1 MRSEPFFHFVVVCMV
16 IESSGSDVYSPVR
29 LSRGHLLRSEAT
41 EVTEEDTR
49 RVKPAQHPTFE
60 PGQWV
65 TSLKNVSCDEACN
78 TKNLE
83 CDKQTQSLINSKSTM
98 DQVMTQIGI
107 HCKEFFPRSGPQ
119 FPTWA
124 GDKCFYEHGGIE
136 SSCDAVPTNPLY
148 SRLCYCF

>member
-83 CDKQTQSLINSKSTM
+83 CDKQTQSLINSESMMK
-98 DQVMTQIGI
+98 QVMTQFGI
-107 HCKEFFPRSGPQ
+107 HCKNFKAKSGPHY
-119 FPTWA
+119 PTWA
-124 GDKCFYEHGGIE
+124 GSTCLYLHAGRE
-136 SSCDAVPTNPLY
+136 SSCAAVPINPRFA
-148 SRLCYCF
+148 RLCYCF